1 MIIKKNKKR
10 SYTFF
15 GLIFFCILLLV
26 FTFPKITTKKIKVQL
41 HSINEWITGFDLGY
55 SSINNI
61 TNDGSIK
68 FQTDYNQSVS
78 NKVCSFLRKTPNIVY
93 YKLDSFCSPNFY
105 YWLYK

>member
-15 GLIFFCILLLV
+15 GLIIFCIILII
-26 FTFPKITTKKIKVQL
+26 FTFPNITSKKAKVQL

-61 TNDGSIK
+61 SNDGSIE
-68 FQTDYNQSVS
+68 FQGNYTQPVS
-78 NKVCSFLRKTPNIVY
+78 TKIVSF
-93 YKLDSFCSPNFY
+93 
-105 YWLYK
+105 